1 MLNMTAKKCSIIG
14 LEIYALEVDAM
25 GVFVMIYLP
34 SVVRVLCGAL
44 FSSESRLLTVLF
56 NTF

>member
-1 MLNMTAKKCSIIG
+1 MG
-14 LEIYALEVDAM
+14 LEIYAFGGRCYGRLCNDISPFGGE
-25 GVFVMIYLP
+25 
-34 SVVRVLCGAL
+34 VLCGAL